1 MILLQRIPPFVK
13 KSSQTAK
20 KDLQKTKME
29 FEKSFC
35 SIILTGGRRK
45 MIFHTKTVSRRK
57 TGFTLI
63 ELLIVIAIIAILA
76 GMLLP
81 ALNSARKKAKIISC
95 VSNLKQLGQGLIQYT
110 DDCKGLP
117 PRYSDPPV
125 FKASVMATEGVGIGI
140 PLSLKY
146 FGQKKNNVNVPNRPE
161 CPKIITCPAWAGPAT
176 ESNLY
181 GKSDYMYTR
190 DPYDSAGWLSAGKLP
205 ANCRREVILYCR
217 STGDMPFY
225 EPHKREYHGGS
236 ATFLHADGSVK
247 SQTQH
252 KILKGQAPWWWGYN
266 MKKFF
271 EFVESL

>member
-1 MILLQRIPPFVK
+1 
-13 KSSQTAK
+13 
-20 KDLQKTKME
+20 ME
-29 FEKSFC
+29 FKKWFYTIAS
-35 SIILTGGRRK
+35 TGGWRK
-45 MIFHTKTVSRRK
+45 MMSHAKVKIGKR

-95 VSNLKQLGQGLIQYT
+95 VGNLKQLGQGLIQYT

-117 PRYSDPPV
+117 PRHSDPPV
-125 FKASVMATEGVGIGI
+125 FKTSPMAMEGVGIGI

-146 FGQKKNNVNVPNRPE
+146 FGQKKNNMNVPNRQE
-161 CPKIITCPAWAGPAT
+161 CPKIITCPAWGGPDT
-176 ESNLY
+176 EPNFY
-181 GKSDYMYTR
+181 GKSDYMYAR
-190 DPYDSAGWLSAGKLP
+190 DPYDAAGWLSAGKLP
-205 ANCRREVILYCR
+205 ANRRREVILYCR

-252 KILKGQAPWWWGYN
+252 KILKGQAPWWWGWN

-271 EFVESL
+271 DFVEGL